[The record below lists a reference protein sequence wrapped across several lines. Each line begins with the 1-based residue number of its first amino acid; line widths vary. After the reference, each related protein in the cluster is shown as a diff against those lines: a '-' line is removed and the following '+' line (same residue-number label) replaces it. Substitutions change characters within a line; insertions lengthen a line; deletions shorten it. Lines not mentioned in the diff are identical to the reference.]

1 MLKLF
6 TKEIQIRLG
15 IFLFPM
21 IFTTMD
27 LVTGPYPALSY
38 EERTDF
44 QGGRLTGTVVLNGTL
59 PQPKRY
65 NLVLFPDPYYC
76 GRISDGKG
84 WRMSPFMQLRSRDTI
99 PGVLVFLNNI
109 EWGKPLRLQRPVVQ
123 AKNCE
128 FAPYITKISHGNTLA
143 FENLDPVPHDIEVFE
158 YSEKGGKFIFREPL
172 VRNPQLQKSDFL
184 TENGQAKH
192 LPGPK
197 VTHRAFSKGPMVF
210 RCSFHEYMEAWGFVL
225 SHPYY
230 SITGT
235 SGEFTITDIPPG
247 KYQLVVWHPLGRLEQ
262 YIEITASHTLSLDLE
277 FKPTAPITYAE
288 DKPQPNPFGIDLLG
302 DSQIVPTVELQKW
315 ED

>member
-6 TKEIQIRLG
+6 TKKIQVRIG

-27 LVTGPYPALSY
+27 FVTRPYTAFSY
-38 EERTDF
+38 EERADF
-44 QGGRLTGTVVLNGTL
+44 KGGRLTGTVVLNGAL
-59 PQPKRY
+59 PPPKRY

-84 WRMSPFMQLRSRDTI
+84 WRMSPFMQLRSRDAI

-109 EWGKPLRLQRPVVQ
+109 EWGKPLGLQRPVVQ

-128 FAPYITKISHGNTLA
+128 FTPYITQISHGKTLV
-143 FENLDPVPHDIEVFE
+143 FENLDPVPHDIEVYE
-158 YSEKGGKFIFREPL
+158 YSDKGGKFIFREPL
-172 VRNPQLQKSDFL
+172 VRNPQLRKSDFL
-184 TENGQAKH
+184 TERGQAKH

-197 VTHRAFSKGPMVF
+197 VTHRVFSKGPMVF

-247 KYQLVVWHPLGRLEQ
+247 KYQLVVWHPLGRLER
-262 YIEITASHTLSLDLE
+262 YIEITASQTLSLDLE
-277 FKPTAPITYAE
+277 FQPTAPITYAE
-288 DKPQPNPFGIDLLG
+288 DKPKANPFGIDLIG